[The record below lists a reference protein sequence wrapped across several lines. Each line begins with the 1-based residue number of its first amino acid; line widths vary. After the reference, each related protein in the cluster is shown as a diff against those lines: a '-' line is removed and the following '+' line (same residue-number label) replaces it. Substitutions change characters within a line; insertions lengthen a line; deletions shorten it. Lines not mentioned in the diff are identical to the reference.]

1 MLFGLPFVTA
11 YICQKDT
18 PITQIITWD
27 KMPAG
32 YIHGFQLEETSTM
45 AKDQHSGKLR
55 FYTTERLTRDLTS
68 CVRKEGISLRF
79 YSGGS
84 REELLFAADE
94 AIAAWGRHAIK
105 AISAQTMHHRRNLR
119 QFEKAAKVR
128 SGAEG
133 SDKPVPPH
141 PYEEEDS
148 DD

>member
-84 REELLFAADE
+84 REELLFAADVLMQDPDVE
-94 AIAAWGRHAIK
+94 DMSSHDILTDWRFVTWPWHTRAGKSKPRS
-105 AISAQTMHHRRNLR
+105 ISR
-119 QFEKAAKVR
+119 
-128 SGAEG
+128 G
-133 SDKPVPPH
+133 
-141 PYEEEDS
+141 
-148 DD
+148 